1 MMKFDARSILLA
13 AAATFA
19 TLAVPVPAM
28 SQVDIATGLD
38 AAGNLQYA
46 GGSGDAHW
54 EVTGSTNPS
63 AAPYAYVVAP
73 GNLEGWFPPL
83 GGWVLNGPN
92 SSWIAANPFDAT
104 ANNDLTFTLKFTV
117 SDPSTAAIANG
128 FWTIDDGG
136 TLSLNNVTL
145 SSLVPGDW
153 ASLHPFST
161 VPADFVAGLNV
172 LTIEGGQ

>member
-1 MMKFDARSILLA
+1 MEGVMVKVEIRSILLA

-19 TLAVPVPAM
+19 TLAAPVPAM

-73 GNLEGWFPPL
+73 GPLEGWFPPL
-83 GGWVLNGPN
+83 GGWVFNGP
-92 SSWIAANPFDAT
+92 SPPI
-104 ANNDLTFTLKFTV
+104 
-117 SDPSTAAIANG
+117 PSTPLP
-128 FWTIDDGG
+128 T
-136 TLSLNNVTL
+136 TT
-145 SSLVPGDW
+145 
-153 ASLHPFST
+153 
-161 VPADFVAGLNV
+161 
-172 LTIEGGQ
+172 